1 MLELLTKYWPIAAGL
16 VVVVGPT
23 IWSLITSALG
33 KFKMPSLT
41 LKGGVSNVDND
52 LLKSKD
58 QEAIDWL
65 ANRAVDVSD
74 DKLIMEMESV
84 NTKFY
89 HMHRIMRKP
98 VTSAK

>member
-1 MLELLTKYWPIAAGL
+1 MMDFVTKFWPLVAGAL
-16 VVVVGPT
+16 VVVAPNLYTFLKG
-23 IWSLITSALG
+23 ILG
-33 KFKMPSLT
+33 KVKIPT
-41 LKGGVSNVDND
+41 LSANGGVSNEDAD
-52 LLKSKD
+52 TLKSKD

-89 HMHRIMRKP
+89 HIHRIMRKP
-98 VTSAK
+98 VAGPK